1 MNATPPYYAVI
12 FTSRRSAG
20 GEEEYA
26 AMSEAME
33 ELARQQPG
41 FLGMEHAREAIG
53 ITVSY
58 WDTLE
63 SIARWKSQAD
73 HKVAQQLGRQ
83 SWYESYRVRICR
95 VERSY
100 GFPQEHP

>member
-1 MNATPPYYAVI
+1 
-12 FTSRRSAG
+12 
-20 GEEEYA
+20 
-26 AMSEAME
+26 MSEAME